1 MKTGLAPILAA
12 LALIAGLPALAQPP
26 HPPRQHGQRVQNQ
39 RVQDQRVQDQRFDE
53 GRTVY
58 APQRVCQPLC
68 SADTSPCDPPQFKAA
83 DGRCDYPMIG
93 R

>member
-1 MKTGLAPILAA
+1 MMKTGLAARLALAA
-12 LALIAGLPALAQPP
+12 LLAPWPALAQSP
-26 HPPRQHGQRVQNQ
+26 HPPRQHGQ
-39 RVQDQRVQDQRFDE
+39 RVQDQRVQDQRFDD

>member
-1 MKTGLAPILAA
+1 MKTSLPALLATAAVLAA
-12 LALIAGLPALAQPP
+12 LPALAQSAH
-26 HPPRQHGQRVQNQ
+26 HPRHQGQRV
-39 RVQDQRVQDQRFDE
+39 DE

-58 APQRVCQPLC
+58 APQRVCVPLC
-68 SADTSPCDPPQFKAA
+68 NMDTSPCDPPEFKHA

>member
-1 MKTGLAPILAA
+1 MKTALAFAFGAAA
-12 LALIAGLPALAQPP
+12 LLVALPASAQS
-26 HPPRQHGQRVQNQ
+26 HHRSYQGQRFQEQ
-39 RVQDQRVQDQRFDE
+39 RSNE

-58 APQRVCQPLC
+58 APQRVCVPLC
-68 SADTSPCDPPQFKAA
+68 NMDTSPCDPPEFKHA

>member
-1 MKTGLAPILAA
+1 MKTSLSALLATAAVLLA
-12 LALIAGLPALAQPP
+12 LPALAQSAH
-26 HPPRQHGQRVQNQ
+26 HPRHQGQRV
-39 RVQDQRVQDQRFDE
+39 DE

-58 APQRVCQPLC
+58 APQRVCVPLC
-68 SADTSPCDPPQFKAA
+68 NMDTSPCDPPEFKHA